1 LIEVKRKFGASP
13 QDDLHCSRMFGPTA
27 RSKSAWAHLSNEE
40 IFDLYTTL
48 FTKLNQLP
56 IYKVAVSSKKTD
68 WPKEIEGAPWKH
80 KNPDFVGPH
89 PWQEGFNLGEK
100 HIAAFCGK
108 IGLTEIAKVI
118 DLRTV
123 RLWTDPDKTPI
134 SLAGQNKQASR
145 LVSGQIRLPSGW
157 QEIRAMPIGDKKP
170 DLIQIVDAVAF
181 IARRCLE
188 MKQRSPNND
197 RQRRLLEL
205 VSANRYRWIELNTQ
219 PS

>member
-100 HIAAFCGK
+100 HIAAF
-108 IGLTEIAKVI
+108 
-118 DLRTV
+118 LRKNWSYGNCQGYGFENSAIMD
-123 RLWTDPDKTPI
+123 R
-134 SLAGQNKQASR
+134 SR
-145 LVSGQIRLPSGW
+145 Q
-157 QEIRAMPIGDKKP
+157 
-170 DLIQIVDAVAF
+170 DANF
-181 IARRCLE
+181 SSWS
-188 MKQRSPNND
+188 K
-197 RQRRLLEL
+197 
-205 VSANRYRWIELNTQ
+205 
-219 PS
+219 